1 MEAPIL
7 KNVLFEY
14 LSGRANPLERQ
25 LIEDWIQKDENA
37 ETFHQWLL
45 EWETRS
51 PQFIP
56 NQDQAMTRLM
66 GRIDNEDQNNE
77 EDIQRE
83 VLLSNSFS
91 PFLIWKYWF
100 IAASVILLVCS
111 SWFARDAIQ
120 YKTFE
125 TAYGQT
131 TRLYLEDGSR
141 VALNS
146 NSRLKIPR
154 FGFFGDVRTVRL
166 DGEAEFSVSHT
177 IDHKRF
183 VVKTS
188 DTFQVE
194 VLGTQFS
201 VFARPRG
208 TKVALSH
215 GKIRLDYSQGENQ
228 QHLMMKP
235 GDLAT
240 LQKTGAVKLVNNVD
254 TKSLSAWKEQRFVFN
269 ATSLLEISSLI
280 EENFGKKIRI
290 SNDKIA
296 RRTITGN
303 FKTENA
309 EELLKTV
316 SEVLDLDIENKG
328 DSILITDN

>member
-1 MEAPIL
+1 MEESL
-7 KNVLFEY
+7 KHILFEY

-25 LIEDWIQKDENA
+25 LAEDWLKNTENT
-37 ETFHQWLL
+37 EVFHQWLL

-56 NQDQAMTRLM
+56 DQEKAMNRLLERINQDNQDLNTESE
-66 GRIDNEDQNNE
+66 NESSS
-77 EDIQRE
+77 DI
-83 VLLSNSFS
+83 SFN
-91 PFLIWKYWF
+91 PLQIQKYWL
-100 IAASVILLVCS
+100 IAASVLLLVCWGWLS
-111 SWFARDAIQ
+111 RDLLL

-125 TAYGQT
+125 TGYGKT
-131 TRLYLEDGSR
+131 TQIYLEDGSS
-141 VALNS
+141 VALNA

-154 FGFFGDVRTVRL
+154 FGFYGDVRNVIL

-208 TKVALSH
+208 TKVALSR
-215 GKIRLDYSQGENQ
+215 GKIRIDYAQGNEKQ
-228 QHLMMKP
+228 QLLMKP
-235 GDLAT
+235 GDLVT
-240 LQKTGAVKLVNNVD
+240 LEKTGELKLTSETDIKNN
-254 TKSLSAWKEQRFVFN
+254 SAWKEQRFIFN
-269 ATSLLEISSLI
+269 ATSVMEISAMI
-280 EENFGKKIRI
+280 NENFGRKII
-290 SNDKIA
+290 IANEKIA

-303 FKTENA
+303 FKTESA
-309 EELLKTV
+309 DELLKTI
-316 SEVLDLDIENKG
+316 SEVLDLRVETAGN
-328 DSILITDN
+328 SILITEN

>member
-1 MEAPIL
+1 MEESL
-7 KNVLFEY
+7 KYILFEY

-25 LIEDWIQKDENA
+25 LAEDWLKNTENT

-45 EWETRS
+45 EWEIRS
-51 PQFIP
+51 PQFLPDQEMAMSRLFDRI
-56 NQDQAMTRLM
+56 NQNDGEKL
-66 GRIDNEDQNNE
+66 E
-77 EDIQRE
+77 ETEGD
-83 VLLSNSFS
+83 NSFIKS
-91 PFLIWKYWF
+91 LNSIKIQKYGL
-100 IAASVILLVCS
+100 IAASVLMLVCWG
-111 SWFARDAIQ
+111 WFSRDSIL

-125 TAYGQT
+125 TGYGKT
-131 TRLYLEDGSR
+131 TQIYLEDGSS
-141 VALNS
+141 VALNA

-154 FGFFGDVRTVRL
+154 FGFYGAVRNVIL

-215 GKIRLDYSQGENQ
+215 GKIRIDYAYGTEKEQ
-228 QHLMMKP
+228 LLMKP
-235 GDLAT
+235 GDLVT
-240 LQKTGAVKLVNNVD
+240 LEKTGKLKLTNDID
-254 TKSLSAWKEQRFVFN
+254 TKSYSAWKEQRFVFN
-269 ATSLLEISSLI
+269 ATSVMEISAMI
-280 EENFGKKIRI
+280 RENFGKKII
-290 SNDKIA
+290 IANDKIA

-303 FKTENA
+303 FKTEDA
-309 EELLKTV
+309 DELLKTI
-316 SEVLDLDIENKG
+316 SEVLDLKIDTTGNAIV
-328 DSILITDN
+328 ITDN

>member
-7 KNVLFEY
+7 KNILFEY

-25 LIEDWIQKDENA
+25 LVEDWIQKEENA
-37 ETFHQWLL
+37 DTFHQWLF
-45 EWETRS
+45 EWETRA
-51 PQFIP
+51 PQFVP
-56 NQDQAMTRLM
+56 DHDQAMIRLLS
-66 GRIDNEDQNNE
+66 RINNE
-77 EDIQRE
+77 TLTDEQESGQE
-83 VLLSNSFS
+83 VPVCRSINLFY
-91 PFLIWKYWF
+91 PVKYWF
-100 IAASVILLVCS
+100 IAASVLLLVCCC
-111 SWFARDAIQ
+111 WFSRDVIR

-131 TRLYLEDGSR
+131 TRIYLEDGSR

-154 FGFFGDVRTVRL
+154 FGFFGDVRTVHL

-188 DTFQVE
+188 ETFQVE

-215 GKIRLDYSQGENQ
+215 GKIRLDYAQGSNQ
-228 QHLMMKP
+228 KHLLMKP
-235 GDLAT
+235 GDMAT
-240 LQKTGAVKLVNNVD
+240 LQETGAVRLVNNVD
-254 TKSLSAWKEQRFVFN
+254 TKSLSAWKEQRFIFN
-269 ATSLLEISSLI
+269 TTSLSEIGHLV

-290 SNDKIA
+290 SGENIA

-309 EELLKTV
+309 DELLKTV
-316 SEVLDLDIENKG
+316 SEVLDLNIVNKG
-328 DSILITDN
+328 DSILISDN